1 MHKVPTPMTIPLR
14 PSGIPAV
21 GDLPW
26 GSHFCQFYG
35 DREDLVDSLVP
46 YFKAGLENN
55 EHCLWVTSEPFG
67 ASDARTMLR
76 NAVPDLDQR
85 MSRGQI
91 EIIDHRDWYMQSGGK
106 SADEVLQGWVD
117 RHGRALAQGYAGL
130 RLTGNTY
137 WLERQDWSG
146 FVEYEA
152 RVSDTFKSH
161 NIIGMCS
168 YCLDRCGPMDVLDVV
183 RNHQFALI
191 RQAGKWELIE
201 SASMKSA
208 KAELHKLNAELEQRV
223 RERTAELQHALRMRE
238 EFLSVASHELKTPIT
253 SLQLYVETLLRANHR
268 GTLTPDQATPRLLR
282 VKEQCG
288 RLENLINTMLDV
300 SRASLSDDPLPI
312 EPEPMDLAEVARSV
326 SEDFAEGLQR
336 AGCRLRLRADP
347 PVEGNWD
354 RMRVEQLVTNL
365 LSNAIKY
372 APGTDVE
379 LSVHA
384 SEDSATLVVSDGG
397 PGIPEEAQQRVFERF
412 VQLSPKSHAGG
423 FGLGLWIVRSIVDA
437 HGGSIELSSRQGEG
451 TTFKVVLP
459 TR

>member
-1 MHKVPTPMTIPLR
+1 MNLPLR

-35 DREDLVDSLVP
+35 DRDDLVDSLVP

-76 NAVPDLDQR
+76 DAVPDLEQR
-85 MSRGQI
+85 MARGQI
-91 EIIDHRDWYMQSGGK
+91 EIIDHRDWYMQAGSK

-117 RHGRALAQGYAGL
+117 RHGRALSQGYAGL

-146 FVEYEA
+146 FVDYEA
-152 RVSDTFKSH
+152 RVTDTFKSH

-168 YCLDRCGPMDVLDVV
+168 YCLDRCVPMDVLDVV

-191 RQAGKWELIE
+191 RQAGEWGLIE

-223 RERTAELQHALRMRE
+223 RERTAELQLALQMRE

-253 SLQLYVETLLRANHR
+253 SLQLYMENLLRANQR
-268 GTLTPDQATPRLLR
+268 GSLTPDKATPKLL
-282 VKEQCG
+282 KAQEQCR
-288 RLENLINTMLDV
+288 RLENLINKMLDV
-300 SRASLSDDPLPI
+300 SRASASEEPLPI
-312 EPEPMDLAEVARSV
+312 EPEEVDLAEVARSV
-326 SEDFAEGLQR
+326 GEVFVEGLQR
-336 AGCRLRLRADP
+336 AGCELRLRADHP
-347 PVEGNWD
+347 AVGHWD
-354 RMRVEQLVTNL
+354 RMRLEQVVTNL

-372 APGTDVE
+372 APGAPVE
-379 LSVHA
+379 LAVHA
-384 SEDSATLVVSDGG
+384 SGDRATLVVRDGG
-397 PGIPEEAQQRVFERF
+397 SGIPEEAQQRVFERF

-423 FGLGLWIVRSIVDA
+423 FGLGLWIVRSIVDS
-437 HGGSIELSSRQGEG
+437 HGGSIHLASRPGEG
-451 TTFKVVLP
+451 TTFTVELP
-459 TR
+459 SRRSA

>member
-1 MHKVPTPMTIPLR
+1 MNIPLR

-35 DREDLVDSLVP
+35 DRDDLVDSLVP

-55 EHCLWVTSEPFG
+55 EHCLWVTSEPF
-67 ASDARTMLR
+67 AATDARTMLR

-85 MSRGQI
+85 MARGQI
-91 EIIDHRDWYMQSGGK
+91 EIIDHRDWYMQAGGK
-106 SADEVLQGWVD
+106 SPDEVLQGWVD

-146 FVEYEA
+146 FVDYEA
-152 RVSDTFKSH
+152 RVTDTFKSH

-168 YCLDRCGPMDVLDVV
+168 YCLDKCGPMDVLDVV

-191 RQAGKWELIE
+191 RQAGAWELIE
-201 SASMKSA
+201 SASVKSA

-223 RERTAELQHALRMRE
+223 RERTAELQHALQMRE
-238 EFLSVASHELKTPIT
+238 EFLTVASHELKTPIT
-253 SLQLYVETLLRANHR
+253 SLQLYMESLLRSNER
-268 GTLTPDQATPRLLR
+268 GTLTPDLAAPKLLKA
-282 VKEQCG
+282 KEQCR
-288 RLENLINTMLDV
+288 RLENLINKMLDV
-300 SRASLSDDPLPI
+300 SRASASDDPLPI
-312 EPEPMDLAEVARSV
+312 EPEEEVDLAEVTRSV
-326 SEDFAEGLQR
+326 GEVFTEALQR
-336 AGCRLRLRADP
+336 AGCQLRLQADQP
-347 PVEGNWD
+347 AVGHWD
-354 RMRVEQLVTNL
+354 RMRLEQVVTNL

-372 APGTDVE
+372 APGTEVE
-379 LSVHA
+379 LAVHP
-384 SEDSATLVVSDGG
+384 SKNSATLVVRDGG

-437 HGGSIELSSRQGEG
+437 HGGSIQLDSKPGEG
-451 TTFKVVLP
+451 TTFKVEFP
-459 TR
+459 SQRSA

>member
-1 MHKVPTPMTIPLR
+1 MTLPLR

-46 YFKAGLENN
+46 FFKAGLENN

-67 ASDARTMLR
+67 ATDARTMLR

-106 SADEVLQGWVD
+106 GPDEVLQGWVD
-117 RHGRALAQGYAGL
+117 RHGRALVQGYAGL

-152 RVSDTFKSH
+152 RVTDTFKSH

-168 YCLDRCGPMDVLDVV
+168 YCLDKCGPMDVLDVV

-191 RQAGKWELIE
+191 RQAGEWELIE
-201 SASMKSA
+201 SASLKSA

-223 RERTAELQHALRMRE
+223 RERTAELRHALQMRE

-253 SLQLYVETLLRANHR
+253 SLQLYMESLLRANQR
-268 GTLTPDQATPRLLR
+268 GTLTPDLATPKLLKA
-282 VKEQCG
+282 KEQCG
-288 RLENLINTMLDV
+288 RLENLINKMLDV
-300 SRASLSDDPLPI
+300 SRATASEDPLPI
-312 EPEPMDLAEVARSV
+312 EPEEVDLAEVTRSV
-326 SEDFAEGLQR
+326 GEVFAEGLQR
-336 AGCRLRLRADP
+336 AGCELRVRADHP
-347 PVEGNWD
+347 AVGHWD
-354 RMRVEQLVTNL
+354 RMRLEQVVTNL

-372 APGTDVE
+372 APGTVVE
-379 LSVHA
+379 LEVRPR
-384 SEDSATLVVSDGG
+384 EDGATLVVRDGG

-437 HGGSIELSSRQGEG
+437 HGGSIELDSRPGEG
-451 TTFKVVLP
+451 TTFKVALP
-459 TR
+459 SRRGA

>member
-1 MHKVPTPMTIPLR
+1 MTIPLR

-67 ASDARTMLR
+67 ATDARTMLR

-85 MSRGQI
+85 MTRGQI
-91 EIIDHRDWYMQSGGK
+91 EIIDHHDWYMKSGGK

-137 WLERQDWSG
+137 WLERQDWSD

-152 RVSDTFKSH
+152 RVTDTFKSH
-161 NIIGMCS
+161 NIIGLCS
-168 YCLDRCGPMDVLDVV
+168 YCLSRCGPRDVLDVV

-191 RQAGKWELIE
+191 RQAGEWELIE
-201 SASMKSA
+201 SAPLRSA

-223 RERTAELQHALRMRE
+223 QDRTAELQHALHMRE

-253 SLQLYVETLLRANHR
+253 SLQLYVESLLRANQR
-268 GTLTPDQATPRLLR
+268 GTLSVDHATPKLLKA
-282 VKEQCG
+282 KEQCG
-288 RLENLINTMLDV
+288 RLENLINKMLDV
-300 SRASLSDDPLPI
+300 SRASASEDPLPI
-312 EPEPMDLAEVARSV
+312 EAEEVDLAEVARSV
-326 SEDFAEGLQR
+326 GEVFAEGLQR
-336 AGCRLRLRADP
+336 AACELRLRADQP
-347 PVEGNWD
+347 AVGHWD
-354 RMRVEQLVTNL
+354 RMRLEQVVTNL

-372 APGTDVE
+372 APGTVVE
-379 LSVHA
+379 LEVRS
-384 SEDSATLVVSDGG
+384 SEDRATLVVRDGG

-437 HGGSIELSSRQGEG
+437 HGGSIALTSKPGQG
-451 TTFKVVLP
+451 TTFQVELP
-459 TR
+459 SRRSA